1 MGIRLESVYFLQLA
15 VIVLILAL
23 LAQQLGKIFKV
34 PPILFLLA
42 EGIIIGP
49 EVLNIFDPNIL
60 GDGLTVLVSLSV
72 AIIVFDG
79 GLNLDLKYLRTIHKS
94 TLKLSTIGLLI
105 TFILTTILTHFLLGI
120 QLEMAALYGAL
131 MGATGPT
138 VITPLVKNVKV
149 NHKTSKVL
157 ELEGVFN
164 DAASVILAAVIFE
177 FIVFQLSGI
186 EAIAGIFYRF
196 IAGASMGVLSG
207 FALSKFLS
215 KGPFISPQTA
225 RLLTLTLVIGTY
237 VISEMIGS
245 ESGVLA
251 VALFGIIMGTSNV
264 RYKMVLKEF
273 KSDLVVMMLSL
284 IFILLA
290 ALLKFDNIIQIGVTG
305 IIIVL
310 LLMFLI
316 RPLSVFSTT
325 IGSQLGRNDKL
336 FISLIGPKGVVPA
349 SIATYFAIRL
359 DALNIEGGQTL
370 VGLVFLTVIITVFM
384 TGTLSKPLANKLG
397 VIPMEILI
405 VGGGN
410 VGQLLA
416 KRLEK
421 RGENVVVV
429 DSSKEKCHELM
440 NSGIRAV
447 HGDVEDMNILKDAGI
462 ENAKYVVAT
471 TDKDNTNLLVCQVAK
486 SKFGFNKDQVVARV
500 NDVENLHAFW
510 DLDIRS
516 MSPAKTTA
524 IVLDD
529 MIGRPHMF
537 SMCEVG
543 GEGEI
548 LEIAV
553 TNPNVVGKAVK
564 NLALPRESLMLMV
577 RRDDESIIAHG
588 DLVLEY
594 NDIVTVIGEGDS
606 AKVVA
611 DMLEK

>member
-1 MGIRLESVYFLQLA
+1 LA

-23 LAQQLGKIFKV
+23 LAQQLGKILRV

-290 ALLKFDNIIQIGVTG
+290 ALLKFDNIIQIGFTG

-325 IGSQLGRNDKL
+325 MGSQLGRNDKL

-359 DALNIEGGQTL
+359 DALNIDGGQTL

-429 DSSKEKCHELM
+429 ESSKEKCHELM

-447 HGDVEDMNILKDAGI
+447 HGDVEDMNVLKDAGI

-564 NLALPRESLMLMV
+564 DLALPRESLMLMV
-577 RRDDESIIAHG
+577 RRGDESIIAHG

>member
-1 MGIRLESVYFLQLA
+1 MESVYFLQLA

>member
-1 MGIRLESVYFLQLA
+1 MA

>member
-1 MGIRLESVYFLQLA
+1 MESVYFLQLA

-105 TFILTTILTHFLLGI
+105 TFILTTILTHLLLGI

-290 ALLKFDNIIQIGVTG
+290 ALLKFDNIIQIGFTG

-564 NLALPRESLMLMV
+564 DLALPRESLMLMV